1 MNSKSSVTRIGV
13 VGTGFIGQGIV
24 LALESQKD
32 LQVSKVL
39 TRRKINPEFKFAQQ
53 FVRPELLTDSID
65 ELIENSDLV
74 VECTG
79 SVLWATLVLDRVLE
93 ANIPVVTMDSEV
105 HITTGSYLAQK
116 GLITEAE
123 GDQPGCLAA
132 LRESAIQM
140 GFKPLVYGNIKGFMN
155 LAPTPDDMAYWS
167 NKQGISLD
175 QVTSFTD
182 GTKVQ
187 IEQAFVANGL
197 GADILQDGL
206 MGPSSDDI
214 FTGGVQIAEAAKQ
227 LGRSVSDYIL
237 SPKSPAGVFIIGEH
251 ESNQKDYL
259 RYLKMGEGPYY
270 SLVQGY
276 HLCHL
281 EVAKTI
287 RRVLNGGG
295 VLLNNTT
302 TPQVTVVAIAKKE
315 LQVGDKI
322 QRGIGSFEVRGI
334 ATKFSNHPN
343 AVPIGLLENVT
354 LVKRVEAGMILT
366 FEDIDIPDSLA
377 LTACLKIKESLKF
390 EQM

>member
-1 MNSKSSVTRIGV
+1 MNSKPSVTRIGI
-13 VGTGFIGQGIV
+13 VGTGFIGQGII

-39 TRRKINPEFKFAQQ
+39 TRRKINPEFKFI
-53 FVRPELLTDSID
+53 RPELLTDSID

-155 LAPTPDDMAYWS
+155 LAPTPEDMAYWS

-197 GADILQDGL
+197 GADVLKDGL
-206 MGPSSDDI
+206 MGPSSEDI

-237 SPKSPAGVFIIGEH
+237 SPKSPAGVFIIAEH
-251 ESNQKDYL
+251 EPSQKDYL

-270 SLVQGY
+270 SLVQSY

-281 EVAKTI
+281 EVTKTI
-287 RRVLNGGG
+287 RRVLKGGG

-302 TPQVTVVAIAKKE
+302 APQVTVVAIAKKD

-322 QRGIGSFEVRGI
+322 QRGIGSFDVRGI
-334 ATKFSNHPN
+334 ATKFSSHPN
-343 AVPIGLLENVT
+343 AVPIGLLEKVT
-354 LVKRVEAGMILT
+354 MVKRVESGAILT
-366 FEDIDIPDSLA
+366 FDDIDIPDSLA
-377 LTACLKIKESLKF
+377 LTACLKIKDSLK
-390 EQM
+390 

>member
-1 MNSKSSVTRIGV
+1 MNSKSSVTRIGI

-32 LQVSKVL
+32 LQVTKVL
-39 TRRKINPEFKFAQQ
+39 TRRKINPDFK

-155 LAPTPDDMAYWS
+155 LAPTPEDMAYWS

-197 GADILQDGL
+197 GADVLQDGL
-206 MGPSSDDI
+206 MGPSSDDV
-214 FTGGVQIAEAAKQ
+214 FTGGVQIAEAAKR

-237 SPKSPAGVFIIGEH
+237 SPKSPAGVFIIAEH
-251 ESNQKDYL
+251 DSNQKDYL

-295 VLLNNTT
+295 ILLNNTI
-302 TPQVTVVAIAKKE
+302 TPQVTVVAIAKKD
-315 LQVGDKI
+315 LQAGDEI

-334 ATKFSNHPN
+334 ATKFSSHPN

-354 LVKRVEAGMILT
+354 MVKRVEAGAILT
-366 FEDIDIPDSLA
+366 FDDIDIPDSLA
-377 LTACLKIKESLKF
+377 LKACLKIKESLKF
-390 EQM
+390 ERM

>member
-1 MNSKSSVTRIGV
+1 MNSNPSVTRIGI
-13 VGTGFIGQGIV
+13 VGTGFIGQGIL
-24 LALESQKD
+24 LALEAQPD

-39 TRRKINPEFKFAQQ
+39 TRRKINPDFK

-155 LAPTPDDMAYWS
+155 LAPTPEDMAYWS
-167 NKQGISLD
+167 NRQGISLD

-197 GADILQDGL
+197 GADVLQDGL
-206 MGPSSDDI
+206 MGPSSEDV

-237 SPKSPAGVFIIGEH
+237 SPKSPAGVFIIAEH
-251 ESNQKDYL
+251 EASQKDYL

-281 EVAKTI
+281 EVTKTI

-302 TPQVTVVAIAKKE
+302 NPQVTVVAIAKKD

-322 QRGIGSFEVRGI
+322 QRGIGGFEVRGI
-334 ATKFSNHPN
+334 ATKFSSHPN
-343 AVPIGLLENVT
+343 AVPIGLFEKVT
-354 LVKRVEAGMILT
+354 LVKRVEAGAIIT
-366 FEDIDIPDSLA
+366 FDDIDIPDSLA
-377 LTACLKIKESLKF
+377 LTACIKIKECNKTNVTKIT
-390 EQM
+390 

>member
-1 MNSKSSVTRIGV
+1 MNSKSSVTRIGI

-39 TRRKINPEFKFAQQ
+39 TRRKINPEFK

-93 ANIPVVTMDSEV
+93 ANIPIVTMDSEV

-155 LAPTPDDMAYWS
+155 LAPTPEDMAYWS

-237 SPKSPAGVFIIGEH
+237 SPKSPAGVFIIAEH

-287 RRVLNGGG
+287 RRILNGGG

-302 TPQVTVVAIAKKE
+302 TPQVTVVAIAKKD

-322 QRGIGSFEVRGI
+322 ERGIGSFEVRGI
-334 ATKFSNHPN
+334 ASKFSTHPN
-343 AVPIGLLENVT
+343 AVPIGLLEKVT
-354 LVKRVEAGMILT
+354 MLKRVEAGAILT
-366 FEDIDIPDSLA
+366 FDDIDIPDSLA
-377 LTACLKIKESLKF
+377 LTACLKIKDSLK
-390 EQM
+390 